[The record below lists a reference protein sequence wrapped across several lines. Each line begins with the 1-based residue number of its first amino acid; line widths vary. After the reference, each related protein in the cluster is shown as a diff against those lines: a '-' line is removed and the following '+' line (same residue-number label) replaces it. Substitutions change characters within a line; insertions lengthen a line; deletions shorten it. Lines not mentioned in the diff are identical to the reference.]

1 MALSDELISQFAK
14 ITKTEEKSKDE
25 STVYGTIVLHNSKK
39 YVKLDGS
46 ELLTPVASTTNIEPD
61 ERVTVMIKNHTA
73 TVTGNISSPAA
84 RTQEVEKIGTAISE
98 FEIII
103 AGKVDTIEFNAQVG
117 RIDSLVSDNV
127 TIKEKLTA
135 AEADITNLE
144 ADNAT
149 IKGQLTALD
158 ADITNLETENATIT
172 GKLTAIDA
180 DIGSLQADNVLIK
193 ENLTAHTAD
202 ITKLKADNVDISGK
216 LTAAQ
221 ADIET
226 LKTDKLSAT
235 EADLKYANIDFSNIG
250 KAAIETFYA
259 KSGIIK
265 DLVIENGAVI
275 SGELIGVTIKGDLIE
290 GGTVVADKL
299 VVKGSDGLYYKLNTD
314 GVTIEAEQTEYNSLN
329 GSIITA
335 KSITATKIS
344 VSDLVAFDATIG
356 GFKITENS
364 IYSGVKESADNT
376 TKGIYLDNDGQ
387 IAFGDQKN
395 FIRYYKQSDGSYK
408 LEISAATVSISSS
421 NKTIEDALSDIQGDV
436 DNLRN
441 EITTF
446 VSITGVVNHYLASS
460 ASTDVTTST
469 PGWTTTMQS
478 TDTIKK
484 YLWSY
489 QTINYSNDTTSD
501 TAPVIIGTHGAT
513 GAKGD
518 AGADAVTLTI
528 TSSNGT
534 VFKNGSG
541 STVLT
546 AHVWVGSIEQMISDA
561 GVCGSIGS
569 IKWYKSGSTTAVATA
584 KTLTVSTNDVPN
596 SQVYTCQLEG

>member
-25 STVYGTIVLHNSKK
+25 STVYGTIVLHNGKK

-144 ADNAT
+144 SDNAT

-387 IAFGDQKN
+387 IAFGDQTN

-441 EITTF
+441 EITTLLR
-446 VSITGVVNHYLASS
+446 IESS
-460 ASTDVTTST
+460 R
-469 PGWTTTMQS
+469 
-478 TDTIKK
+478 
-484 YLWSY
+484 
-489 QTINYSNDTTSD
+489 
-501 TAPVIIGTHGAT
+501 
-513 GAKGD
+513 
-518 AGADAVTLTI
+518 
-528 TSSNGT
+528 GT
-534 VFKNGSG
+534 VFKNDQV
-541 STVLT
+541 STVLSVVIYHGT
-546 AHVWVGSIEQMISDA
+546 QRITDSETMKSVFGQSAYLQWKWQRLDDETFGVISASDSRFNDN
-561 GVCGSIGS
+561 GFSF
-569 IKWYKSGSTTAVATA
+569 
-584 KTLTVSTNDVPN
+584 TLSPEDVDTK
-596 SQVYTCQLEG
+596 VTFMCELIT